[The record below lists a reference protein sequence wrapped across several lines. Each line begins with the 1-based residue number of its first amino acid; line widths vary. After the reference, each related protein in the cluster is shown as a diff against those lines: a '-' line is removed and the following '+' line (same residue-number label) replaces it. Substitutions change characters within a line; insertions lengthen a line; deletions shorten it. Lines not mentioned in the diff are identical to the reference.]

1 MDTIVKIKRIPDD
14 YEIEK
19 TMMKQNATAFYNMH
33 KKGCEQ
39 WDFGEPETVWI
50 DEDSVALCIKYTSG
64 KWFHYRLTPDGCA
77 EWW

>member
-1 MDTIVKIKRIPDD
+1 MDTIVKIKHIPDD

-39 WDFGEPETVWI
+39 WEFGEPETVWI

-64 KWFHYRLTPDGCA
+64 KRFHYRLTPDGCA

>member
-1 MDTIVKIKRIPDD
+1 MRNCLFRVQFLR
-14 YEIEK
+14 
-19 TMMKQNATAFYNMH
+19 TAQLSDGLTGNPW
-33 KKGCEQ
+33 E
-39 WDFGEPETVWI
+39 FGEPETVWI